1 MTEAMLTLVIKG
13 GGMVLLIIGGFV
25 QIFYG
30 HKLYRSTS
38 ELGPERATIRL
49 GNFNATTNSVGA
61 FVMST
66 AALWAWA
73 AVVISPNLKK
83 DGEKIEVVSIS
94 TPNVRFESPALP
106 APPPFNAAKND
117 LKDPSVVKSLFAE
130 SVKLAEKDQRFPGLV
145 ELNRNPARID
155 LGTLQTLTTEAG
167 SVLVTARVVTDTD
180 SARVAYAPQIRDDQ
194 VEFVPAGVAVQST
207 PRK

>member
-1 MTEAMLTLVIKG
+1 
-13 GGMVLLIIGGFV
+13 
-25 QIFYG
+25 
-30 HKLYRSTS
+30 
-38 ELGPERATIRL
+38 
-49 GNFNATTNSVGA
+49 
-61 FVMST
+61 MST